1 MNRILIV
8 RLTRLPVISCCL
20 TPLSFVV
27 EVAMVL
33 WLVSM
38 NSCWCA
44 LDTIRKFSWLW
55 GILAVSL
62 DTCSINSSL
71 ISWVRF
77 SSFVFDAPVVVLV
90 CLEVLTSSMLT
101 ASVVVSA
108 TDFECFRLPL
118 LLMLLLVLLLFEDFW
133 ALRLHLDRQ
142 ELSELI
148 YFVQ

>member
-1 MNRILIV
+1 M
-8 RLTRLPVISCCL
+8 TRLPVISCCL

-77 SSFVFDAPVVVLV
+77 SSFVSDAPVVVLV
-90 CLEVLTSSMLT
+90 CSDVLTSSMLT
-101 ASVVVSA
+101 ASAVVSA

-118 LLMLLLVLLLFEDFW
+118 LLMLLLLLLLLLALLLFEDFW